1 MPVVDS
7 SAEHRAGAD
16 GCGSEAPEQ
25 TPQGTSWRG
34 CPGRAVG
41 RPAEL
46 HVAAPLQWVVSRLGE
61 REVTHER

>member
-1 MPVVDS
+1 MRVVS
-7 SAEHRAGAD
+7 SCAADIAGAD
-16 GCGSEAPEQ
+16 GCGSGAPEQ
-25 TPQGTSWRG
+25 TPRATSWR
-34 CPGRAVG
+34 CSPGRAVA